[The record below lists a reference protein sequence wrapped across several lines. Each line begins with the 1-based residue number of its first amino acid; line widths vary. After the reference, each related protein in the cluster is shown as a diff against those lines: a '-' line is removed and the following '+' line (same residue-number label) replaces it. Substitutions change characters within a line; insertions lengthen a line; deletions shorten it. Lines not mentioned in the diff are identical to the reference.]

1 MNELEQNTCD
11 SSYTV
16 LLCIGIH
23 LIPDE
28 VSCKLLRCGDFPHY
42 MHVNNNLSI
51 TYKSMLAYGSSVLSC
66 EPSFNDRSI
75 TRLRIGEKRNL
86 SLPVGVLLYN
96 AKVLFRDIKICKL
109 ILCKAET
116 LLFLLKV
123 ISFSFLNR
131 IVACML
137 SMAKGIKVG
146 SELRVLRGK
155 FSTQKGVVQA
165 SEGVGRARKWIVK
178 LNGGVL
184 ERFSARTLELEQR
197 HLITPPSKWR

>member
-1 MNELEQNTCD
+1 MTFQLILQWFC
-11 SSYTV
+11 SQLV
-16 LLCIGIH
+16 L
-23 LIPDE
+23 
-28 VSCKLLRCGDFPHY
+28 
-42 MHVNNNLSI
+42 VN
-51 TYKSMLAYGSSVLSC
+51 
-66 EPSFNDRSI
+66 FNDRSI
-75 TRLRIGEKRNL
+75 TRLRVGEKRNL

-146 SELRVLRGK
+146 SEVRVLRGK

-197 HLITPPSKWR
+197 HLITPPSTSIRAVSQEEEDSCSSNTSSDESSTSDNDEMREVDEDGASRRASDVSER

>member
-1 MNELEQNTCD
+1 MMETPSKEYNYILHVHVHVHGAFTC
-11 SSYTV
+11 
-16 LLCIGIH
+16 
-23 LIPDE
+23 
-28 VSCKLLRCGDFPHY
+28 K
-42 MHVNNNLSI
+42 I
-51 TYKSMLAYGSSVLSC
+51 TFHTC
-66 EPSFNDRSI
+66 TCTFNDRSI
-75 TRLRIGEKRNL
+75 TRLRVGEKRNL
-86 SLPVGVLLYN
+86 SPPVHVGVLLYN

-137 SMAKGIKVG
+137 SMAKGIIVG
-146 SELRVLRGK
+146 SEVRVLRAK

-165 SEGVGRARKWIVK
+165 LEGVGRARKWIVK

-184 ERFSARTLELEQR
+184 ERFSARTLKLEQR
-197 HLITPPSKWR
+197 HLITPPSTSICFTRGRRLLQLQYFLR